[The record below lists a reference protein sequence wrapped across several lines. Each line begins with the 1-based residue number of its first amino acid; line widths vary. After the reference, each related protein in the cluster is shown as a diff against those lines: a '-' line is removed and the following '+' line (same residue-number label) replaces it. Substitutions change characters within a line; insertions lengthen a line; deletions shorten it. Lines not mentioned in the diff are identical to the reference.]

1 MSEQATT
8 SDQSSRIP
16 PLPNQYSRHGIAL
29 PAVLGLA
36 GGIAALWLLEHQ
48 TGAVSRSARYV
59 RDAAEEAW
67 DRTGEWAQ
75 HAYEEAGE
83 KGRRLSSDT
92 RRHFRDSRQRA
103 SEAASDWGH
112 SLTGSLLAARIKA
125 AGLAEML
132 KSLGGKAAASEGLK
146 RARTGARAGSHR
158 IREAYST
165 LRGRKHQSHDWGA
178 GEMALIG
185 LTAIGIGAAAAYLM
199 NPGSEQYRRSLR
211 NRAMFA
217 GKRATEWATSAVET
231 ARELAGSTAESIAG
245 RFSTHAETRP
255 RSDEDLARRVR
266 QRIADILSH
275 DLGDIRVAAVEGRV
289 TLTGRI
295 PDQRREALFEAV
307 RSLDGVEE
315 VSYSD
320 ARE

>member
-8 SDQSSRIP
+8 SNQSSRIP
-16 PLPNQYSRHGIAL
+16 PLANQHSRPGSAL

-59 RDAAEEAW
+59 RDTAEEAW
-67 DRTGEWAQ
+67 DRAGEWAQ

-103 SEAASDWGH
+103 SETAGDWGH
-112 SLTGSLLAARIKA
+112 SLSGSLLAARIKA

-132 KSLGGKAAASEGLK
+132 KSLGGKAAASEGFK

-158 IREAYST
+158 FREAYST
-165 LRGRKHQSHDWGA
+165 LRGRQQQPRDWGA

-199 NPGSEQYRRSLR
+199 NPSSEQYRRALR

-217 GKRATEWATSAVET
+217 GRRATEWATSAVET
-231 ARELAGSTAESIAG
+231 ARDLAGSTAESIAG
-245 RFSTHAETRP
+245 RFSAHAETSA

-266 QRIADILSH
+266 QRIAEVLS
-275 DLGDIRVAAVEGRV
+275 DGMGDIRVAAVKGRV

-295 PDQRREALFEAV
+295 PDLRREALFEAV
-307 RSLDGVEE
+307 RSLEGVDE
-315 VSYSD
+315 VSYSG
-320 ARE
+320 AGT